1 LTAMAEHEETLRRL
15 SIRDD
20 AYVDSL
26 IAPEACNMA
35 ASGLDRKTHSL
46 VRLGALIAMD
56 AAPPSYIQAIDIA
69 RSCGT
74 SNEQIVGTLIAVMPA
89 IGVTRVVSA
98 APKLALALGYDVA
111 AALEAYDEPSS
122 RLPPIAPIEG
132 PAGTG
137 KEGPN

>member
-1 LTAMAEHEETLRRL
+1 MESSLITLAEHEETLRRL

-20 AYVDSL
+20 AFVDSL
-26 IAPEACNMA
+26 IAHDAANVA
-35 ASGLDRKTHSL
+35 ASRLDRKTHSL

-56 AAPPSYIQAIDIA
+56 AALPSYMPVIDTA

-74 SNEQIVGTLIAVMPA
+74 SNDEITGTLIAVMPA

-111 AALEAYDEPSS
+111 AALEAYDDVASAGE
-122 RLPPIAPIEG
+122 EG
-132 PAGTG
+132 TR
-137 KEGPN
+137 